1 MKEVLRK
8 THTKFDSQKKLLATE
23 KAFKNIGEIK
33 QTDKSALAMSTN
45 FNYEKAHEK

>member
-8 THTKFDSQKKLLATE
+8 AHTKFDSQKKLLATE
-23 KAFKNIGEIK
+23 KTFKNIGEIK
-33 QTDKSALAMSTN
+33 QNEKSALAMSTN